1 MNDYID
7 LGLDELQR
15 SIKELDK
22 KFEQL
27 DQKVKD
33 ELAKQVVAEAGQ
45 LFLAEQKRLLAT
57 APNPKMRKFANSLK
71 VWTRQTKSGWQVNV
85 GYPAEMFSETGNGKE
100 NLEVFIYEFGR
111 PGVRGKK
118 KGGRDSLGRKIGK
131 IEQYSVIRASLALK
145 KEAVMKEVEQRFYE
159 ELGKEWDR

>member
-159 ELGKEWDR
+159 ELRREWD

>member
-1 MNDYID
+1 MDSYID

-15 SIKELDK
+15 GIKELDK

-33 ELAKQVVAEAGQ
+33 ELAKQVVAEAGE
-45 LFLAEQKRLLAT
+45 LFLAEQKRLLAA
-57 APNPKMRKFANSLK
+57 APNPKMRKFASSLK

-100 NLEVFIYEFGR
+100 NIEVFIYEFGR
-111 PGVRGKK
+111 PGVKGKK
-118 KGGRDSLGRKIGK
+118 KGGRDSLKRKIGK

-145 KEAVMKEVEQRFYE
+145 RKAVLKEVEQRFYE
-159 ELGKEWDR
+159 ELGKEWD